1 MVAATVSFLVLTKL
15 CIVLSYHMFLCLVFK
30 GFDKDGDSFV
40 NMEEWIRGL
49 SVFLRGTLDEHLKCM
64 HFFTFAYHGF
74 LKGAQNVLD
83 FYGRVKHFYCKL
95 TTVY

>member
-1 MVAATVSFLVLTKL
+1 VVAATVSFLVLTKL

-64 HFFTFAYHGF
+64 HFFTFAYHGYFKRCTKCVRF
-74 LKGAQNVLD
+74 LWQSETL
-83 FYGRVKHFYCKL
+83 L
-95 TTVY
+95 L